1 MNYKGAET
9 VRLVVWQTNADPLKI
24 ARCNL
29 ALKPCGSDDSDP
41 SCGKISVKTTIFF
54 TQCGQGGSQKKQLSN
69 FYSNCPKFLHARTA
83 AYNQVCKVLTASLQ
97 AFGRSSLVS

>member
-41 SCGKISVKTTIFF
+41 SCGKISVKTPLLNVV
-54 TQCGQGGSQKKQLSN
+54 KVAAKRSN
-69 FYSNCPKFLHARTA
+69 FQISIVTVLNFSMLGQQLIIKSAR
-83 AYNQVCKVLTASLQ
+83 
-97 AFGRSSLVS
+97 F